1 MIVQWIERLVES
13 FGLSGAMAMAGLA
26 VGILFG
32 FMAQKSR
39 FCLRAATVEFITGH
53 FGTKLAI
60 WLLTFGVA
68 ITGVQFLIAEKA
80 IDIASTRAIA
90 APGSMSGAIVGGLMF
105 GCGMVLARGCAS
117 RLLVLSATGNL
128 RALIAGLVFVVVA
141 QASLHG
147 ILEPARLW
155 LSALW
160 MVEGGTARDLVLR
173 LGGHE
178 NDKLPLAMLWLVI
191 AFLFAV
197 RGRIPL
203 WGWIG
208 GIGCGLAVALAYYLT
223 SQIALAAIEP
233 GDPKGITFS
242 GPSAEVLM
250 RLLQQSDKPV
260 GFDTLLVP
268 GVFLGSAVAAIL
280 AREWRLTVFDTKSGM
295 LRYMVGASLMGFGA
309 MAAGGCAVGAGVSG
323 GAIFALTA
331 WLALIGM
338 WLGAGATHW
347 LVDEERRP
355 KAESALNNLPI
366 PSGRLIS
373 KARA

>member
-1 MIVQWIERLVES
+1 
-13 FGLSGAMAMAGLA
+13 
-26 VGILFG
+26 
-32 FMAQKSR
+32 
-39 FCLRAATVEFITGH
+39 
-53 FGTKLAI
+53 
-60 WLLTFGVA
+60 
-68 ITGVQFLIAEKA
+68 
-80 IDIASTRAIA
+80 
-90 APGSMSGAIVGGLMF
+90 
-105 GCGMVLARGCAS
+105 
-117 RLLVLSATGNL
+117 
-128 RALIAGLVFVVVA
+128 
-141 QASLHG
+141 
-147 ILEPARLW
+147 
-155 LSALW
+155 
-160 MVEGGTARDLVLR
+160 
-173 LGGHE
+173 
-178 NDKLPLAMLWLVI
+178 
-191 AFLFAV
+191 
-197 RGRIPL
+197 
-203 WGWIG
+203 
-208 GIGCGLAVALAYYLT
+208 
-223 SQIALAAIEP
+223 
-233 GDPKGITFS
+233 
-242 GPSAEVLM
+242 M
-250 RLLQQSDKPV
+250 RLLQQSDKPA